1 MPSVSRAQH
10 NLMAMVA
17 NNPKAAKRIGIS
29 KSVGEEFMKAD
40 KGKKFGKGGLDSIF
54 KGKESYSEELKEGKA
69 IKSGKLTPQQYAKG
83 ERMED
88 SKKMKAGG
96 KRMADGGKVDNTLSD
111 RDPETGL
118 HRNAYAFKSGDIK
131 NRAWTKSGSSMSKT
145 DVDKAADK
153 ELKSAARPN
162 VDPRIKR
169 GDVKDLEDLYE
180 AKRKSS
186 GYNKSR
192 DIVDKINPEGG
203 SSRGTDYGDG
213 MKRGGKV
220 KSCGMKKGGM
230 AKCMAKGGAVKAD
243 GKAIRGKTKGRFV

>member
-1 MPSVSRAQH
+1 VPSVSRVQH

-17 NNPKAAKRIGIS
+17 NNPKVAKRVGIS
-29 KSVGEEFMKAD
+29 KSTGAEFMKAD

-69 IKSGKLTPQQYAKG
+69 IKSGKISPQQYAKG

-88 SKKMKAGG
+88 KKKMKAGG
-96 KRMADGGKVDNTLSD
+96 KMMAKGGKVDNTLSD

-118 HRNAYAFKSGDIK
+118 HRNAYAFEGGDIK
-131 NRAWTKSGSSMSKT
+131 NKAWTKSGTSMSKK
-145 DVDKAADK
+145 DVDSASDK
-153 ELKSAARPN
+153 ELKSAARTN

-169 GDVKDLEDLYE
+169 GDVKDLENLYE

-220 KSCGMKKGGM
+220 KSCGM
-230 AKCMAKGGAVKAD
+230 AKGGAVKAD